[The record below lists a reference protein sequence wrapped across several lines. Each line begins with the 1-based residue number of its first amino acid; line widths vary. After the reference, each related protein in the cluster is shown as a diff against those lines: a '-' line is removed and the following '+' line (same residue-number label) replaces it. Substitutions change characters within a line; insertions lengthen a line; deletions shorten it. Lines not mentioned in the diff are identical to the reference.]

1 MHTVVNSST
10 GIKKTGALSILYV
23 DMSEKISDTGIDQ
36 LKAGN
41 RIKNKALL
49 RLIAESRLRA
59 LPLGS
64 VLSSGANQHDKDALL
79 LDLQENPQQ
88 GLEVMRELYQML
100 PNSPILVLTEDDNV
114 AHQALRL
121 GAQAHL
127 TQSDLKN
134 EKYLRTLLEDAQDRK
149 NFEQL
154 IAHSNHYDHLTG
166 LVNREGFLQQ
176 LQQALLQSKMHNS
189 LVSLLFVDI
198 HNFKLISSTL
208 TMELTDQLLAKTSQ
222 RIRDC
227 LTNSD
232 LLAHT
237 GGNEFAIIT
246 QNSEDINNV
255 TLIAENLLQ
264 VFSSPVLINRQEIYL
279 DLKIGISVGYGGEE
293 NAVMLLQETNMALH
307 KAQQAPGSQV
317 EYYTPEIA
325 AAAQVQLQLLSSLRK
340 AQENKEM
347 FLVYQ
352 PQVDINTGRVLG
364 AESLLRWQH
373 PRLGLVPPTQFVP
386 ILEQIGMIHKVGA
399 WVIREACHQRRLWA
413 EMGLLEPE
421 ATIAV
426 NLSMRQFSDP
436 QLIPIIEAAI
446 EKEKIQPNQLDLE
459 LTESLLMEDIDG
471 GVDKLNRLK
480 SLGVKLS
487 LDDFG
492 TGYSSLSY
500 LKQFPLDVL
509 KVDRTFISNLTKDTR
524 DEAIVRAIIS
534 LAHNLGFEVIAEGVE
549 TKEQLQVLQRE
560 GCESIQGFY
569 ISKPLSPTEF
579 LLFLKKSA
587 IEKQLLFTDVSSG
600 SMLVGDPTIDAQHKH
615 LLSLIDCLAQ
625 NVKDE
630 ANLDK
635 SIEAI
640 EELLS
645 YIEFH
650 FETEEQLMKK
660 LNFSDLK
667 QHSAEHLQI
676 KHHIRRIRDKTRA
689 GETVLNT
696 ELVSILKDWITDH
709 IVHSD
714 MNHAEPSPWRKT
726 V

>member
-1 MHTVVNSST
+1 MHTVVSSRA
-10 GIKKTGALSILYV
+10 GVKEAGALSLLYV
-23 DMSEKISDTGIDQ
+23 DMSEETSVTGVNQ
-36 LKAGN
+36 FRTEN
-41 RIKNKALL
+41 RSQHKALL
-49 RLIAESRLRA
+49 KLIAESQLRT
-59 LPLGS
+59 LPLSS
-64 VLSSGANQHDKDALL
+64 VLSSDASQHDKDALL
-79 LDLQENPQQ
+79 LDLQENPIQ
-88 GLEVMRELYQML
+88 GLEIMRELYQLL
-100 PNSPILVLTEDDNV
+100 PNSPILVLTEDDGV

-121 GAQAHL
+121 GAQAHIK
-127 TQSDLKN
+127 QSDLKD
-134 EKYLRTLLEDAQDRK
+134 EKYLKALLEDAQDRK

-154 IAHSNHYDHLTG
+154 IAHSHKYDHLTG
-166 LVNREGFLQQ
+166 LVNRKGFLQQ
-176 LQQALLQSKMHNS
+176 LQQALSQSKMHNN

-208 TMELTDQLLAKTSQ
+208 TIELTDQLLAKTSQ
-222 RIRDC
+222 CIRNC
-227 LTNSD
+227 LKKSD

-246 QNSEDINNV
+246 QDNEDINNV
-255 TLIAENLLQ
+255 TLKAENLLQ
-264 VFSSPVLINRQEIYL
+264 VFRSPILINHQEIYL

-325 AAAQVQLQLLSSLRK
+325 AAAKVQLQLLSSLRK

-352 PQVDINTGRVLG
+352 PQVETSSGRVLG
-364 AESLLRWQH
+364 AESLLRWKH
-373 PRLGLVPPTQFVP
+373 PRLGLVPPAQFVP

-399 WVIREACHQRRLWA
+399 WVIQEACHQRRIWD
-413 EMGLLEPE
+413 EMKLLEPE

-446 EKEKIQPNQLDLE
+446 EREKILPSQLDLE

-549 TKEQLQVLQRE
+549 TEEQLQILHRE

-579 LLFLKKSA
+579 LLFLKKTA
-587 IEKQLLFTDVSSG
+587 IESQTPLADACSESI
-600 SMLVGDPTIDAQHKH
+600 LVGDPTIDAQHKH
-615 LLSLIDCLAQ
+615 LLSLMDNLAQ
-625 NVKDE
+625 QAKNGASAVR
-630 ANLDK
+630 

-676 KHHIRRIRDKTRA
+676 RQHIRRIRDKTRA

-696 ELVSILKDWITDH
+696 ELVLILKDWITDH

-714 MNHAEPSPWRKT
+714 MNNREHGSWQQSG
-726 V
+726 